1 MKLKNL
7 ILIFILITIYGCGF
21 SSIYSSNNS
30 SNFSINEIILEGDS
44 SLNNYLKSNLI
55 KYQNKDTEIQFIV
68 KVETNYEKNV
78 LTKSKTGKITNYE
91 LIGEVIFDIQPI
103 NKKISFKE
111 EKIMESMSDKFQE
124 RKYEKIIKQN
134 FAKSFSDK
142 LVFELELLK

>member
-21 SSIYSSNNS
+21 SSIYSSNNN

-142 LVFELELLK
+142 LVFELELIK

>member
-21 SSIYSSNNS
+21 SSIYLSNNN